1 MQTYAFLI
9 KAKAKA
15 TDAKHL
21 FCWLSAKSDSRA
33 EREIAN
39 ILEDADIETG
49 RGAPYLQPVR
59 TDWFV
64 VDDLPE
70 EGVLD
75 ATWCDRYEL
84 NEDGRSWKLIPA
96 SAPEP
101 EVTTSTTTPPSAPV
115 AKETLPATN
124 GEANVLVENHGL
136 AVRVA
141 IHLLNDK
148 YQTHITKQQQIAA
161 SELAS
166 GESELDA
173 VSAYMRNLLQAI
185 GDVAEFADLSLHVE
199 WKLVQAVKAVF
210 PQDGEHAPALLIEFV
225 TDWIAAEPDSRN
237 QLVED
242 WQSGKLPAAAPGA
255 QNDVVDTMEH
265 PAAQLGFRQQFLA
278 AYICDEFA
286 HHVTADQRIMI
297 SDLMLDVDNHYVQNL
312 LLAAEN
318 VAEAKKYSYHDIW
331 KLTADVKKVLPPS
344 GRHELGVVLRFMQAW
359 AATHHIDRGLLL
371 KEWLAGKRVAA
382 IQHTK
387 VDPVAGGELAGG
399 EEQASKVNTPDA
411 QDIPQFYKRAVA
423 QSDANLSIEIAV
435 ALLFP
440 RAEPGKISREQIV
453 DAKSYQDRKDGAH
466 IKAVKVLS
474 KIWDILEYNAWSIYG
489 VTHALKWHGDETVAD
504 LRTQARQWLTE
515 NGTYENGQ
523 PSKGYPEWDED
534 PRSSR
539 HSTAAESSMPNWAKS
554 EEQQNDGDIDPIPEL
569 QKWARQQD
577 DAQPEVANLGK
588 GIFSIDNLMSQQ
600 STSTTTQQNEAA
612 DVPMEETVRDEIQ
625 TGAAVPAGEATNVST
640 ENGAAAGSQTTA
652 IENNIDTGHQN
663 DDGDSSPLMTH
674 VMTDLETMGNNPEA
688 PIVAIGAVFFDP
700 GTGKTG
706 EEFYQVVSLES
717 AMEFG
722 AKPDAA
728 TIIWW
733 MKQSSEARAAITG
746 GDAISLMDAIDNLDE
761 FIHSNS
767 ASGIKN
773 VQLWGNGSS
782 FDNVI
787 LRRAYEQVG
796 ADLSVPY
803 WNDRDVR
810 TIVELGK
817 VVGINP
823 RHQIPFEGDM
833 HNALSDAR
841 HQVKYVSAIWQKLTQ
856 N

>member
-39 ILEDADIETG
+39 ILEDAEIETG

-59 TDWFV
+59 TDWPV

-70 EGVLD
+70 EGKLD
-75 ATWCDRYEL
+75 ITWCDRYEL
-84 NEDGRSWKLIPA
+84 NEDGRSWKLISRP
-96 SAPEP
+96 APEP
-101 EVTTSTTTPPSAPV
+101 EITTSEVTTSLVPV
-115 AKETLPATN
+115 AKEELPTTTD
-124 GEANVLVENHGL
+124 EANVPLENRGL
-136 AVRVA
+136 AVRIA

-148 YQTHITKQQQIAA
+148 YQTHITKAQQIAA
-161 SELAS
+161 TELS
-166 GESELDA
+166 LDESNSY
-173 VSAYMRNLLQAI
+173 VHKLLQAI
-185 GDVAEFADLSLHVE
+185 TDVAEFADLSLHVE

-210 PQDGEHAPALLIEFV
+210 PQDGEHAPTLLVEFV
-225 TDWIAAEPDSRN
+225 TNWISAEPDSRN

-242 WQSGKLPAAAPGA
+242 WQSGKLPVKEPVTRSE
-255 QNDVVDTMEH
+255 DVTDKMEH

-312 LLAAEN
+312 MLAAEN
-318 VAEAKKYSYHDIW
+318 VAEAKKYSWQEIW
-331 KLTADVKKVLPPS
+331 KLTDAVKKVFAPS
-344 GRHELGVVLRFMQAW
+344 ARHELGVVLRFMQAW
-359 AATHHIDRGLLL
+359 AATHHIDRGLLV

-382 IQHTK
+382 IQRT
-387 VDPVAGGELAGG
+387 DSGTTAGGGIPTDR
-399 EEQASKVNTPDA
+399 NPDYIHTL
-411 QDIPQFYKRAVA
+411 DTL
-423 QSDANLSIEIAV
+423 DIEIALATLPMDFDIYNFPASIHRRAKEIV
-435 ALLFP
+435 SNKESPFKEWSAALRKTPGILDFSRAAIFALIRGAAEDVHRFPALLN
-440 RAEPGKISREQIV
+440 RYINKSLAESNH
-453 DAKSYQDRKDGAH
+453 DAPTA
-466 IKAVKVLS
+466 
-474 KIWDILEYNAWSIYG
+474 
-489 VTHALKWHGDETVAD
+489 ETLAA
-504 LRTQARQWLTE
+504 ARQVNSASVVAAVIQGTE
-515 NGTYENGQ
+515 PVESLDNLETGFAVVG
-523 PSKGYPEWDED
+523 KLVAAGKPEAT
-534 PRSSR
+534 
-539 HSTAAESSMPNWAKS
+539 TATKS
-554 EEQQNDGDIDPIPEL
+554 D
-569 QKWARQQD
+569 
-577 DAQPEVANLGK
+577 VANIGA
-588 GIFSIDNLMSQQ
+588 GIFSIDNLMGYQ
-600 STSTTTQQNEAA
+600 SATSTTTLQNEAA
-612 DVPMEETVRDEIQ
+612 DDVQMEETGRDETQ
-625 TGAAVPAGEATNVST
+625 TDSAVPPGEAENVST
-640 ENGAAAGSQTTA
+640 ESGAAARPQA
-652 IENNIDTGHQN
+652 NAVDNDIDTGHQIN
-663 DDGDSSPLMTH
+663 DDESFTLMTH
-674 VMTDLETMGNNPEA
+674 LMVDLETMGSNPEA
-688 PIVAIGAVFFDP
+688 PIIAIGAVFFDP

-706 EEFYQVVSLES
+706 PEFYQIVSLES

-733 MKQSSEARAAITG
+733 MKQSAEARAAITG

-761 FIHSNS
+761 FIHTNS
-767 ASGIKN
+767 ANGIKY

-796 ADLSVPY
+796 AELSVPF

-823 RHQIPFEGDM
+823 RYQIPFEGDM
-833 HNALSDAR
+833 HNALADAR
-841 HQVKYVSAIWQKLTQ
+841 HQVKYVSAIWQRLTQ

>member
-39 ILEDADIETG
+39 ILEDAEIETG

-59 TDWFV
+59 TDWPV

-70 EGVLD
+70 EGKLD
-75 ATWCDRYEL
+75 NTWCDRYEL
-84 NEDGRSWKLIPA
+84 NEDGRSWKLISRP
-96 SAPEP
+96 APEP
-101 EVTTSTTTPPSAPV
+101 ELTTSEVTTSLVPV
-115 AKETLPATN
+115 AKEELPTTSD
-124 GEANVLVENHGL
+124 EANVPLENRGL
-136 AVRVA
+136 AVRIA

-148 YQTHITKQQQIAA
+148 YQTHITKAQQIAA
-161 SELAS
+161 TELS
-166 GESELDA
+166 LDESN
-173 VSAYMRNLLQAI
+173 SYMHNLLQAI
-185 GDVAEFADLSLHVE
+185 SDVAEFADLSLHVE

-210 PQDGEHAPALLIEFV
+210 PQDGKHASTLLVEFV
-225 TDWIAAEPDSRN
+225 TNWISAEPDSRN

-242 WQSGKLPAAAPGA
+242 WQSGNLPAKEPVTRSE
-255 QNDVVDTMEH
+255 DVTDKMEH

-312 LLAAEN
+312 MLAAEN
-318 VAEAKKYSYHDIW
+318 VAEAKKYSWQEIW
-331 KLTADVKKVLPPS
+331 KLTDAVKKVFAPS
-344 GRHELGVVLRFMQAW
+344 ARHELGVVLRFMQAW
-359 AATHHIDRGLLL
+359 AATHHIDRGLLV
-371 KEWLAGKRVAA
+371 KEWQAGKRVAA
-382 IQHTK
+382 IQRTDSGTTAGGGIPTDRNPDYIHTLDTLDEEIAAATLPMDFDIYNIPGGIHRRAK
-387 VDPVAGGELAGG
+387 EIISGKESPWKEWSDVLRKTPGILDYSRAAIFAVIRSAHPEFYKSPGRLSGYINAYLTETDHANPTQETLVAARQLDSAAVVAGVIQGTEPVESLDKLSTEFVVVGKQVAEAAGKNAG
-399 EEQASKVNTPDA
+399 DSKT
-411 QDIPQFYKRAVA
+411 
-423 QSDANLSIEIAV
+423 
-435 ALLFP
+435 
-440 RAEPGKISREQIV
+440 
-453 DAKSYQDRKDGAH
+453 
-466 IKAVKVLS
+466 
-474 KIWDILEYNAWSIYG
+474 
-489 VTHALKWHGDETVAD
+489 TT
-504 LRTQARQWLTE
+504 
-515 NGTYENGQ
+515 
-523 PSKGYPEWDED
+523 
-534 PRSSR
+534 
-539 HSTAAESSMPNWAKS
+539 
-554 EEQQNDGDIDPIPEL
+554 
-569 QKWARQQD
+569 
-577 DAQPEVANLGK
+577 EVANLGN
-588 GIFSIDNLMSQQ
+588 GVFSIDNLMGQQ
-600 STSTTTQQNEAA
+600 SATSTTTLQNEAA
-612 DVPMEETVRDEIQ
+612 DDVQMEETGRDETQ
-625 TGAAVPAGEATNVST
+625 TDSAVPPGEAENVST
-640 ENGAAAGSQTTA
+640 ESGAAARPQATA
-652 IENNIDTGHQN
+652 VDNNIDTGHQIN
-663 DDGDSSPLMTH
+663 DGESYTLMTH
-674 VMTDLETMGNNPEA
+674 VMVDLETMGNNPEA
-688 PIVAIGAVFFDP
+688 PIIAIGAVFFDP

-706 EEFYQVVSLES
+706 EEFYQIVSLES

-733 MKQSSEARAAITG
+733 MKQSAEARAAITG

-761 FIHSNS
+761 FIHTNS
-767 ASGIKN
+767 ANGIKY

-796 ADLSVPY
+796 AELSVPF

-823 RHQIPFEGDM
+823 RYQIPFDGDM
-833 HNALSDAR
+833 HNALADAR

>member
-75 ATWCDRYEL
+75 DTWCDRYEL
-84 NEDGRSWKLIPA
+84 NEDGRSWKQIPA
-96 SAPEP
+96 PAPEP
-101 EVTTSTTTPPSAPV
+101 EVATSTTTPTPAPV
-115 AKETLPATN
+115 AKDPLPATN
-124 GEANVLVENHGL
+124 DEANVLVENRGL

-141 IHLLNDK
+141 IHLLSDK
-148 YQTHITKQQQIAA
+148 YQTHITKEQQIAA

-166 GESELDA
+166 GESALEA

-185 GDVAEFADLSLHVE
+185 SDVAEFADLSLHVE

-210 PQDGEHAPALLIEFV
+210 PQDGEHAPTLLVEFV

-237 QLVED
+237 QLVAD
-242 WQSGKLPAAAPGA
+242 WQSCKLPAKEQVT
-255 QNDVVDTMEH
+255 QNEDVTDAMEH
-265 PAAQLGFRQQFLA
+265 PASQLGFRQQFLA

-297 SDLMLDVDNHYVQNL
+297 ADLLMDVDNHYVQNL

-318 VAEAKKYSYHDIW
+318 VTEAKKYSYHDIW
-331 KLTADVKKVLPPS
+331 KLTDAVKKVLPPS

-359 AATHHIDRGLLL
+359 AATHHVDRGLLV

-382 IQHTK
+382 IQRT
-387 VDPVAGGELAGG
+387 DADTTAGGGIPTDR
-399 EEQASKVNTPDA
+399 NPDYIHTL
-411 QDIPQFYKRAVA
+411 DTL
-423 QSDANLSIEIAV
+423 DIEIAAATLPMDFDIYNVPGGIHRRAKEIISGKESPWKEWSEVLRKTLGILDYSRAAIFAVIRNAHPEYYKSSGRLSGYINAYLTETDHANPTPETLV
-435 ALLFP
+435 A
-440 RAEPGKISREQIV
+440 
-453 DAKSYQDRKDGAH
+453 
-466 IKAVKVLS
+466 
-474 KIWDILEYNAWSIYG
+474 
-489 VTHALKWHGDETVAD
+489 
-504 LRTQARQWLTE
+504 ARQLDSGAVVAAVIQGTE
-515 NGTYENGQ
+515 PVESLDKLDTEFSVVG
-523 PSKGYPEWDED
+523 KL
-534 PRSSR
+534 
-539 HSTAAESSMPNWAKS
+539 AAEAAGKPAATSA
-554 EEQQNDGDIDPIPEL
+554 DT
-569 QKWARQQD
+569 
-577 DAQPEVANLGK
+577 EVANLGK
-588 GIFSIDNLMSQQ
+588 GIFSIDNLMGQQ
-600 STSTTTQQNEAA
+600 PTSTTTQQNEAA
-612 DVPMEETVRDEIQ
+612 DNVPMEETVRDETQ
-625 TGAAVPAGEATNVST
+625 TGAAVPPGEATDVST
-640 ENGAAAGSQTTA
+640 ESGAAVGSQTTA
-652 IENNIDTGHQN
+652 IENNIDTGHQIK
-663 DDGDSSPLMTH
+663 DDDSYTLMTH
-674 VMTDLETMGNNPEA
+674 VMVDLETMGNNPEA
-688 PIVAIGAVFFDP
+688 PIIAIGAVFFDP

-706 EEFYQVVSLES
+706 EDFYQIVSLES

-746 GDAISLMDAIDNLDE
+746 GDAVSLMDAIDKLDE
-761 FIHSNS
+761 FIHTNS
-767 ASGIKN
+767 ANGIKY

-796 ADLSVPY
+796 ADLSVPF

-823 RHQIPFEGDM
+823 RYQIPFEGDL
-833 HNALSDAR
+833 HNALADAH
-841 HQVKYVSAIWQKLTQ
+841 HQVKYVSAIWQRLVS

>member
-39 ILEDADIETG
+39 ILEDAEIETG

-59 TDWFV
+59 TDWPV

-70 EGVLD
+70 EGKLD
-75 ATWCDRYEL
+75 NTWCDRYEL
-84 NEDGRSWKLIPA
+84 NEDGRSWKLISRP
-96 SAPEP
+96 APEP
-101 EVTTSTTTPPSAPV
+101 EITTSEVTTSLVPV
-115 AKETLPATN
+115 AKEELPTTSDD
-124 GEANVLVENHGL
+124 ANILLENRGL
-136 AVRVA
+136 AVRIA

-148 YQTHITKQQQIAA
+148 YQTHITKAQQITAT
-161 SELAS
+161 ELS
-166 GESELDA
+166 LDEGN
-173 VSAYMRNLLQAI
+173 SYMQNLMQAI
-185 GDVAEFADLSLHVE
+185 SDVAEFSDLSLHVE

-210 PQDGEHAPALLIEFV
+210 PQDGEHAPTVQVEFV
-225 TDWIAAEPDSRN
+225 TNWISAEPDSRN

-242 WQSGKLPAAAPGA
+242 WQSGNLPAKEPVTRSE
-255 QNDVVDTMEH
+255 DVTDKMEH

-312 LLAAEN
+312 MLAAEN
-318 VAEAKKYSYHDIW
+318 VAEAKKYSWQEIW
-331 KLTADVKKVLPPS
+331 KLTDAVKKVFAPS
-344 GRHELGVVLRFMQAW
+344 ARHELGVVLRFMQAW
-359 AATHHIDRGLLL
+359 AATHHIDRGLLV
-371 KEWLAGKRVAA
+371 KEWQAGKRVAA
-382 IQHTK
+382 IQRT
-387 VDPVAGGELAGG
+387 DSGTTAGGGIPTDR
-399 EEQASKVNTPDA
+399 NPDYIHTL
-411 QDIPQFYKRAVA
+411 DTL
-423 QSDANLSIEIAV
+423 DIEIALATLPMDFDIYNFPASIHRRAKEIV
-435 ALLFP
+435 SNKESPFKEWSAALRKTPGILDFSRAAIFALIRGAAEDVHRFPALLN
-440 RAEPGKISREQIV
+440 RYINKSLAEINH
-453 DAKSYQDRKDGAH
+453 DAPTA
-466 IKAVKVLS
+466 
-474 KIWDILEYNAWSIYG
+474 
-489 VTHALKWHGDETVAD
+489 ETLAA
-504 LRTQARQWLTE
+504 ARQVNSASVVAAVIQGTE
-515 NGTYENGQ
+515 PVESLDNLETGFAVVGKQVAEAAGKTAGD
-523 PSKGYPEWDED
+523 SK
-534 PRSSR
+534 
-539 HSTAAESSMPNWAKS
+539 TTT
-554 EEQQNDGDIDPIPEL
+554 
-569 QKWARQQD
+569 
-577 DAQPEVANLGK
+577 EVANLGN
-588 GIFSIDNLMSQQ
+588 GVFSIDNLMGHQ
-600 STSTTTQQNEAA
+600 SATSTTKQQNEAA
-612 DVPMEETVRDEIQ
+612 DDVQMEETGRDETQ
-625 TGAAVPAGEATNVST
+625 TDAAVPPGEAENVST
-640 ENGAAAGSQTTA
+640 ESGAAARPQATA
-652 IENNIDTGHQN
+652 VDNNIDTGRQIN
-663 DDGDSSPLMTH
+663 DSESYTLMTH
-674 VMTDLETMGNNPEA
+674 VMVDLETMGNNPEA
-688 PIVAIGAVFFDP
+688 PIIAIGAVFFDP

-706 EEFYQVVSLES
+706 EEFYQIVSLES

-733 MKQSSEARAAITG
+733 MKQSAEARAAITG

-761 FIHSNS
+761 FIHTNS
-767 ASGIKN
+767 ANGIKY

-796 ADLSVPY
+796 AELSVPF

-823 RHQIPFEGDM
+823 RYQIPFDGDM
-833 HNALSDAR
+833 HNALADAR

>member
-39 ILEDADIETG
+39 ILEDAEIETG

-70 EGVLD
+70 EGKLD
-75 ATWCDRYEL
+75 DTWCDRYEL
-84 NEDGRSWKLIPA
+84 NEDGHSWKLISRP
-96 SAPEP
+96 APEP
-101 EVTTSTTTPPSAPV
+101 EITASTDTPVSV
-115 AKETLPATN
+115 VKEALPTISD
-124 GEANVLVENHGL
+124 EANVPLDNRGL
-136 AVRVA
+136 AVRIA

-148 YQTHITKQQQIAA
+148 YQTHITKAQQIAA
-161 SELAS
+161 TELS
-166 GESELDA
+166 LDESNP
-173 VSAYMRNLLQAI
+173 YMQNLMHAI
-185 GDVAEFADLSLHVE
+185 SDVAEFADLSLHVE

-210 PQDGEHAPALLIEFV
+210 PKDGEPAPTLLVEFV
-225 TDWIAAEPDSRN
+225 TDWIAAQPDSRN
-237 QLVED
+237 QLVD
-242 WQSGKLPAAAPGA
+242 AWQSGKLPVKEPVTRSE
-255 QNDVVDTMEH
+255 DVTDTMEH
-265 PAAQLGFRQQFLA
+265 PVAQLGFRQQFLA

-318 VAEAKKYSYHDIW
+318 VAEVKKYSWHEIW
-331 KLTADVKKVLPPS
+331 KLTDAVKKVLPPS
-344 GRHELGVVLRFMQAW
+344 ARHELGVVLRFMQAW
-359 AATHHIDRGLLL
+359 AATSHIDRGLLV

-382 IQHTK
+382 IQHTDANTNAGGGIATDR
-387 VDPVAGGELAGG
+387 DPDYVHTLDTLDVEIAAATLPMDFDIYNIPGGIYRRAKEVISKNESPWKEWSGVLRKTPGILDYSRAAIFAVIRSAHPEFYKSPGRLIGFINAYLTETDHANPTAETLVAARQLDSGAVVAGVIQGNEPVESLDKLSTEFSVVGKLAA
-399 EEQASKVNTPDA
+399 E
-411 QDIPQFYKRAVA
+411 AVA
-423 QSDANLSIEIAV
+423 KPE
-435 ALLFP
+435 
-440 RAEPGKISREQIV
+440 
-453 DAKSYQDRKDGAH
+453 
-466 IKAVKVLS
+466 
-474 KIWDILEYNAWSIYG
+474 
-489 VTHALKWHGDETVAD
+489 ET
-504 LRTQARQWLTE
+504 LTD
-515 NGTYENGQ
+515 T
-523 PSKGYPEWDED
+523 
-534 PRSSR
+534 
-539 HSTAAESSMPNWAKS
+539 
-554 EEQQNDGDIDPIPEL
+554 
-569 QKWARQQD
+569 
-577 DAQPEVANLGK
+577 EVANLGR

-600 STSTTTQQNEAA
+600 STSTTTQQNEDA
-612 DVPMEETVRDEIQ
+612 DDVQMEETGRDETQ
-625 TGAAVPAGEATNVST
+625 TDSAVPPGEAENVSIKS
-640 ENGAAAGSQTTA
+640 GAVSGPQATA
-652 IENNIDTGHQN
+652 VENNIDTGHQIN
-663 DDGDSSPLMTH
+663 DDESYSLMTH
-674 VMTDLETMGNNPEA
+674 VMIDLETMGNNPEA
-688 PIVAIGAVFFDP
+688 PIIAIGAVFFDP

-706 EEFYQVVSLES
+706 EQFYQIVSLES

-733 MKQSSEARAAITG
+733 MKQSAEARAAITG

-761 FIHSNS
+761 FIHTNS
-767 ASGIKN
+767 ANGIKY

-796 ADLSVPY
+796 AVLSVPL

-823 RHQIPFEGDM
+823 RYQIPFEGDM
-833 HNALSDAR
+833 HNALADAR
-841 HQVKYVSAIWQKLTQ
+841 HQVKYVSAIWQRLTA